1 MATAVA
7 HAACDLRPVHACTT
21 APGIETAG
29 VRKSELVLKR
39 APPPAFREPGSVR
52 VIVPAGARRPAGV
65 RAACARRPD
74 SRVLARRYAAPPRGS
89 KRSMP
94 TPNERIA
101 EVEVL
106 FRAGNER
113 MMEWTQTGTPAPR
126 AKQLFFFCKWGVV
139 AARPRS
145 G

>member
-1 MATAVA
+1 MSTAVA

-39 APPPAFREPGSVR
+39 APPLAFREPGSVR
-52 VIVPAGARRPAGV
+52 VIVPAGRAAAGRV
-65 RAACARRPD
+65 RAACRHAPRVASART
-74 SRVLARRYAAPPRGS
+74 RYAAPPRGS
-89 KRSMP
+89 KRSMT

-113 MMEWTQTGTPAPR
+113 MM
-126 AKQLFFFCKWGVV
+126 
-139 AARPRS
+139 
-145 G
+145 